1 MTFFTKEEYKILY
14 HVELADTDLYKIQ
27 EASEMI
33 YSQVGLRYR
42 DPSWNT
48 DTVPPAVK
56 NASME
61 QLRFILE
68 YDIPCL
74 DNRGAIVA
82 GAMSSD
88 LISDISKN
96 ALRTLGNGDA
106 THPNGYLYRGNP
118 INYGMGMNLPFG
130 D

>member
-1 MTFFTKEEYKILY
+1 MTFFT
-14 HVELADTDLYKIQ
+14 IQ
-27 EASEMI
+27 NFKDKYNQTVSNYQIEMACTII

-48 DTVPPAVK
+48 DTCPEAVK

-61 QLRFILE
+61 QLRFMLE
-68 YDIPCL
+68 YDIPFL
-74 DNRGAIVA
+74 DNRGAINA

-88 LISDISKN
+88 LISDVSTL
-96 ALRTLGNGDA
+96 ALRMLGNGDIS
-106 THPNGYLYRGNP
+106 HPNGYLHRGNP
-118 INYGMGMNLPFG
+118 INYNMGINMPFG